1 MSSIC
6 RRTDRRPGRQ
16 TGLHRKDLKRMLDR
30 KSEPRR
36 RKKIESP
43 SERKL
48 PSPKKKSVR
57 SFLNVN
63 PETQFEI
70 VRGLAS
76 PVRVRILRLLRRRG
90 PLNVNQISEA
100 LGLPQSTIATNI
112 QILEVSELIDTEIGR
127 APKGQPKGRAAP

>member
-1 MSSIC
+1 
-6 RRTDRRPGRQ
+6 
-16 TGLHRKDLKRMLDR
+16 MLDR
-30 KSEPRR
+30 KPE
-36 RKKIESP
+36 
-43 SERKL
+43 
-48 PSPKKKSVR
+48 PKKRAKLADKPERTRSTSKPKGIR
-57 SFLNVN
+57 SFLNVD
-63 PETQFEI
+63 PERQFEI

-90 PLNVNQISEA
+90 PLNVNQISQA